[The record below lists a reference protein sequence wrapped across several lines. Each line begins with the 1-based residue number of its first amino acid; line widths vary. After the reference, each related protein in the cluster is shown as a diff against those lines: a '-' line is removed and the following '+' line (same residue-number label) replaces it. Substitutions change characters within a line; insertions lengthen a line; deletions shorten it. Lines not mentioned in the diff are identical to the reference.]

1 MGFDY
6 HKFRVLY
13 KTKYIKIE
21 IQREM
26 QINKEREEK
35 RKKEQIRLEKI
46 RKREEEYRSKR

>member
-26 QINKEREEK
+26 QLNKEKEER
-35 RKKEQIRLEKI
+35 RKKEQAKQEKL
-46 RKREEEYRSKR
+46 